1 MLKNRNNPECQTL
14 DVKAVNVDLMFSSE
28 DLAVFIQDLQGKIE
42 NLNPQLM
49 HLLELSKDSLLDAQ
63 GFLDFCL
70 PEEVERASLCFQ
82 AASKGIPQHLDSV
95 GLQTIAGKQ
104 LYVELTY
111 IPIFQDGSVTG
122 LYGIL
127 KDITEKMAAETALKE
142 SSILHQQIQR
152 MSHLGNWTWDV
163 SNNQVTW
170 SDELYNI
177 YGLDK
182 DSFKATFEGYL
193 ELLHPD
199 DRAVTQQTIINA
211 LHSQQDVMFEE
222 RIVRPN
228 GEMRYLQ
235 SWAAVTVDS
244 KGKPVKMF
252 GACLDIT
259 RRKKSESERLL
270 LIEELTKINKDL
282 KQFSYI
288 TSHNLRGPVTNLI
301 SMVDL
306 IETSDIQNERTLQ
319 LIQGFSTS
327 THQLNE
333 TLNDLINILIVKSNT
348 NLEIESLEFAK
359 VFEKVQQS
367 IHSLIVESRAEILT
381 DFTPAPFVP
390 FNQAY
395 LESIFLNLLTNA
407 VKYASPDRPL
417 KIIIKS
423 TVNQGKTQLKF
434 SDNGLGMNMNKVKDR
449 IFGLHQRFHN
459 HPDSKGI
466 GLYLTHSQVTALG
479 GSITVESIENEGT
492 TFTINFK

>member
-1 MLKNRNNPECQTL
+1 
-14 DVKAVNVDLMFSSE
+14 
-28 DLAVFIQDLQGKIE
+28 
-42 NLNPQLM
+42 M
-49 HLLELSKDSLLDAQ
+49 HLLESSKDSLLDSE
-63 GFLDFCL
+63 GFLVFCL
-70 PEEVERASLCFQ
+70 PEDVERVDRCFQ
-82 AASKGIPQHLDSV
+82 TASKGIPQHLDSV
-95 GLQTIAGKQ
+95 GLQSIAGKQ

-111 IPIFQDGSVTG
+111 IPIFQDGLVTG
-122 LYGIL
+122 LYGFL
-127 KDITEKMAAETALKE
+127 KDITEKRAAETALKE

-182 DSFKATFEGYL
+182 NSFKATFEGYL
-193 ELLHPD
+193 ELLHPE

-222 RIVRPN
+222 RIVRPDS
-228 GEMRYLQ
+228 EMRFLQ

-259 RRKKSESERLL
+259 ERKKSESERLL

-381 DFTPAPFVP
+381 DFKSASFVP

-407 VKYASPDRPL
+407 IKYASPDRPL
-417 KIIIKS
+417 EIDIKS
-423 TVNQGKTQLKF
+423 RVWEGKTQLLF
-434 SDNGLGMNMNKVKDR
+434 SDNGLGMNMAKVKDR

-479 GSITVESIENEGT
+479 GTITVESAENMGT
-492 TFTINFK
+492 TFTITFK

>member
-1 MLKNRNNPECQTL
+1 
-14 DVKAVNVDLMFSSE
+14 MFSSA
-28 DLAVFIQDLQGKIE
+28 DLAVFMHDLSGRFEKI
-42 NLNPQLM
+42 NPQLIA
-49 HLLELSKDSLLDAQ
+49 LLESNEESLLHSK

-70 PEEVERASLCFQ
+70 PEDAERVCLYFHDVYQ
-82 AASKGIPQHLDSV
+82 GIPQHSDSI
-95 GLQTIAGKQ
+95 GLQTITGKK
-104 LYVELTY
+104 LYVELTC
-111 IPIFQDGSVTG
+111 IPIFTKGEVLG
-122 LYGIL
+122 LYGIV
-127 KDITEKMAAETALKE
+127 KDITEKKAAETALKE
-142 SSILHQQIQR
+142 SSILHQQIQK

-170 SDELYNI
+170 SDELYKI

-199 DRAVTQQTIINA
+199 DRAETQQTIINA

-235 SWAAVTVDS
+235 SWAAVTVDAN
-244 KGKPVKMF
+244 GMPVKMF

-259 RRKKSESERLL
+259 ERKKSESERML

-327 THQLNE
+327 TYQLNE

-348 NLEIESLEFAK
+348 NLDIESLDFDK
-359 VFEKVQQS
+359 VFAKVQQS
-367 IHSLIVESRAEILT
+367 IQSLIVESKAVIQT
-381 DFTPAPFVP
+381 DFQSAPRIP

-407 VKYASPDRPL
+407 IKYASPDRPL
-417 KIIIKS
+417 EIIIKS

-434 SDNGLGMNMNKVKDR
+434 LDNGLGMNMAKVKDR

-466 GLYLTHSQVTALG
+466 GLYLTHSQITAMG
-479 GSITVESIENEGT
+479 GSIEVESIENVGT
-492 TFTINFK
+492 TFTITFK